1 MQKLKKHQGVIFDC
15 DGTLVLTEHIYTKA
29 YQIILAEHGIYLK
42 EKEIKERYSGQSL
55 FKSIEKI
62 EEEFKIKDPDFIEK
76 FDKICFQ
83 EKKKGLIATHGTIQ
97 TTRKLIDNNIRFAIA
112 SNAPQE
118 LIKENLV
125 ILPHIQ
131 LSQELIVSACDHNR
145 FKPDQFIFDLATSK
159 LNIHP
164 KELIIVEDSSSG
176 VKAAIK
182 TQSTPIILLNGNND
196 HMKDAFPDVK
206 KIEDMQEIL
215 SHLNQY

>member
-1 MQKLKKHQGVIFDC
+1 MQQLKKHQGVIFDC

-29 YQIILAEHGIYLK
+29 YQIILKEHGISLE

-55 FKSIEKI
+55 FTSIEKI
-62 EEEFKIKDPDFIEK
+62 EEEFKITDPDFIEK

-83 EKKKGLIATHGTIQ
+83 EKKKGLIPTIGTITATQ
-97 TTRKLIDNNIRFAIA
+97 NLIDKQIAFAIA
-112 SNAPQE
+112 SNAPQDV
-118 LIKENLV
+118 IKENLV

-164 KELIIVEDSSSG
+164 RDLIIVEDSSSG

-182 TQSTPIILLNGNND
+182 TQSTPIIFLNGNNE
-196 HMKDAFPDVK
+196 HMKDAFPQIK
-206 KIEDMQEIL
+206 KIEDMQEIESFL
-215 SHLNQY
+215 I